1 MRRTIIILG
10 FLATGACASQQ
21 PDDFFP
27 EPEATAPETP
37 AATSSVGTP
46 GPVRVAPAWLHGVM
60 NLRSG
65 PGMNF
70 PITVEL
76 PAGTEI
82 RIGVPDSQGWAQVY
96 DLTQFS
102 QGAATSRGWIYTRST
117 RLRASPPAPPARR

>member
-1 MRRTIIILG
+1 MLG
-10 FLATGACASQQ
+10 LVTLVACASQQ
-21 PDDFFP
+21 ADDFFP
-27 EPEATAPETP
+27 EPEATAPQNP
-37 AATSSVGTP
+37 APSSTVGSP

-65 PGMNF
+65 PGTNF

-117 RLRASPPAPPARR
+117 RLKATPPASSTRR